1 MNHINKLFATEH
13 KMDNLKQLR
22 IDLFLYFTVY
32 SALPLPNWAVLAL
45 TAFFAM
51 RLWASDLLLEL
62 ERELDSED
70 EETSLLT
77 PDCRP
82 EGKLD

>member
-1 MNHINKLFATEH
+1 ME
-13 KMDNLKQLR
+13 NLKQLR

-32 SALPLPNWAVLAL
+32 SALPLPNWSIVAL

-51 RLWASDLLLEL
+51 RLWAPDILLEL
-62 ERELDSED
+62 ERELDAED
-70 EETSLLT
+70 EETSLLI
-77 PDCRP
+77 PECP